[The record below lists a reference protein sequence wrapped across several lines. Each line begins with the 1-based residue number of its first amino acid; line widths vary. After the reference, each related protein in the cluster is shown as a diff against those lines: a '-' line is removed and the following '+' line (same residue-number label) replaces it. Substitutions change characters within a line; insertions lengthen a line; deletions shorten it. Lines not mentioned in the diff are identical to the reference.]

1 MAQDY
6 ADRFY
11 NSTRWRKLS
20 KLVAE
25 KHFYICDIC
34 GRAAKRYIVHHKIKL
49 TADNINNPDI
59 ALNENNL
66 QLLCLECH
74 TKLHEA
80 QGDIHQRKDA
90 GRTIIFDC
98 DGNIAAVIDSNES

>member
-1 MAQDY
+1 MAQAY

-20 KLVAE
+20 KMVAQ
-25 KHFYICDIC
+25 KHFFICDIC
-34 GRAAKRYIVHHKIKL
+34 GKACKRYIVHHKIKL

-59 ALNENNL
+59 SLNENNL
-66 QLLCLECH
+66 QLLCIECH

-80 QGDIHQRKDA
+80 QGDIHQHNA
-90 GRTIIFDC
+90 GRTIMFDV
-98 DGNIAAVIDSNES
+98 DGNIAKVIDSNETT

>member
-1 MAQDY
+1 MAQAY
-6 ADRFY
+6 ADKFY

-20 KLVAE
+20 KMVAE

-34 GRAAKRYIVHHKIKL
+34 GKPCKRYIVHHKIKL
-49 TADNINNPDI
+49 NADNINNPDI
-59 ALNENNL
+59 SLNENNL

-80 QGDIHQRKDA
+80 QGDIHKRKDA
-90 GRTIIFDC
+90 GRTIFFDA
-98 DGNIAAVIDSNES
+98 DGNIAQVIDKDSD